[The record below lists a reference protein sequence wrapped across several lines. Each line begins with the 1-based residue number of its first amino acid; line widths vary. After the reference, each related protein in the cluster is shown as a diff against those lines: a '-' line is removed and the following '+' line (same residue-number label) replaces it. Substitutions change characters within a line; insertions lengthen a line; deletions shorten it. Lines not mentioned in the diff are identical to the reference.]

1 MSFFVHLTF
10 KVYFNQNKVYTSK
23 TYQLILLVSL
33 LVRRGNWLAVIIKIY
48 ESLNKV
54 DSRVFKLSFI
64 VLSILCNLKKL
75 LNKVEGEIFIKVN

>member
-23 TYQLILLVSL
+23 KYQLILLVSL
-33 LVRRGNWLAVIIKIY
+33 LVGRGNWLAVIIKIY

-54 DSRVFKLSFI
+54 DSRLFKLSFI
-64 VLSILCNLKKL
+64 FLSLLCNLEKL
-75 LNKVEGEIFIKVN
+75 LSKVEDEIFIKVN

>member
-10 KVYFNQNKVYTSK
+10 KVYFNQSKVYTSK
-23 TYQLILLVSL
+23 KYQLILLVSL
-33 LVRRGNWLAVIIKIY
+33 LVWRGNWLAVIIKIY

-64 VLSILCNLKKL
+64 FLSLLCNLEKL
-75 LNKVEGEIFIKVN
+75 LNKVEEEIFIKVN